1 MYRLLKRGLFLL
13 SPELAHGLGMSAL
26 RVLGRVR
33 SPPALPPGGP
43 DLSVTSAGLR
53 FAHPV
58 ALAAGFDKDAEAVAG
73 FFALGFS
80 AVEVGTVTPRPQPGN
95 PAPRLFRIPEARAL
109 VNRMGFNNHGVEA
122 MAARLRALGRRPG
135 PVGVNLGKNK
145 DTPLERAGEDY
156 VAGVERLGPLA
167 DYVVV
172 NASSPNTPGLR
183 QLQQSEPLRELLSR
197 VRARLEA
204 VAPGKPLFLKI
215 APDLAP
221 EEVDAVV
228 DVAVEVGIAGLI
240 CTNTTLARPGVSGP
254 VAAEAGG
261 LSGAP
266 LAPLALETLRRAAAR
281 ARGRLALWASGGVFT
296 ADDVL
301 QRLEA
306 GADLVQVYTALV
318 YEGPGFVARVLS
330 DLRARLAARGLTA
343 LSAMR
348 RAKAASA
355 STVGRPAPAHEI

>member
-1 MYRLLKRGLFLL
+1 VYGLVKRGLFLL
-13 SPELAHGLGMSAL
+13 SPERAHALGMAAL
-26 RVLGRVR
+26 RLWGRLR
-33 SPPALPPGGP
+33 PTPRPPAGGP

-73 FFALGFS
+73 FFAAGFS
-80 AVEVGTVTPRPQPGN
+80 GVEVGTVTPQPQAGN

-109 VNRMGFNNHGVEA
+109 INRMGFNNHGAQA
-122 MAARLRALGRRPG
+122 MAARLRALGPRPG
-135 PVGVNLGKNK
+135 PVGVNLGKNQ
-145 DTPLERAGEDY
+145 DTPLERAVDDY
-156 VAGVERLGPLA
+156 IAGVETLAPLA

-183 QLQQSEPLRELLSR
+183 QLQRSEPLRELLSR
-197 VRARLEA
+197 VKRRLDA

-221 EEVDAVV
+221 EEVDAIV

-240 CTNTTLARPGVSGP
+240 CTNTTLARPRVGGA

-266 LAPLALETLRRAAAR
+266 LAPLALATLRRAAAR
-281 ARGRLALWASGGVFT
+281 ARRRLALWASGGVFN

-301 QRLEA
+301 KRLEA
-306 GADLVQVYTALV
+306 GADLVQVYTAFV
-318 YEGPGFVARVLS
+318 YEGPFLVPALLS
-330 DLRARLAARGLTA
+330 ELRTRLQARG
-343 LSAMR
+343 
-348 RAKAASA
+348 AASISA
-355 STVGRPAPAHEI
+355 LPSGG

>member
-1 MYRLLKRGLFLL
+1 VYGLVKRGLFLL
-13 SPELAHGLGMSAL
+13 SPEQAHALGMSAL
-26 RVLGRVR
+26 RMLGTVR
-33 SPPALPPGGP
+33 SAPPRASGGP
-43 DLSVTSAGLR
+43 DLSVASAGLR

-58 ALAAGFDKDAEAVAG
+58 VLAAGFDKDAEAVAG
-73 FFALGFS
+73 FFGVGF
-80 AVEVGTVTPRPQPGN
+80 AGVEVGTVTPRPQPGN

-109 VNRMGFNNHGVEA
+109 INRMGFNNHGVEA
-122 MAARLRALGRRPG
+122 MARRLRTLGRRAG

-145 DTPLERAGEDY
+145 DTPLERAVDDY
-156 VAGVERLGPLA
+156 VAGVDAVGALA

-183 QLQQSEPLRELLSR
+183 SLQQPDQLRSLLAT
-197 VRARLEA
+197 VRARLQA

-221 EEVDAVV
+221 EEVDAIV

-240 CTNTTLARPGVSGP
+240 CTNTTLARPGIQGAI
-254 VAAEAGG
+254 AAEAGG

-266 LAPLALETLRRAAAR
+266 LAPLALETLRRAASR

-301 QRLEA
+301 ARLEA
-306 GADLVQVYTALV
+306 GADLVQIYTALV
-318 YEGPGFVARVLS
+318 YQGPLLVPRLLGE
-330 DLRARLAARGLTA
+330 LRARLAARGLA
-343 LSAMR
+343 SLSAVPR
-348 RAKAASA
+348 SKAA
-355 STVGRPAPAHEI
+355 

>member
-1 MYRLLKRGLFLL
+1 MYGLLKRGLFLL
-13 SPELAHGLGMSAL
+13 SPEQAHALAMASLRALGAIRPPQSL
-26 RVLGRVR
+26 RAGW
-33 SPPALPPGGP
+33 P
-43 DLSVTSAGLR
+43 DLSVRSAGLR

-58 ALAAGFDKDAEAVAG
+58 VLAAGFDKDAEAVTGLFGVGFAG
-73 FFALGFS
+73 I
-80 AVEVGTVTPRPQPGN
+80 EVGTVTPRAQPGN

-109 VNRMGFNNHGVEA
+109 INRMGFNNHGLEA
-122 MAARLRALGRRPG
+122 MAARLRALQHRTG

-145 DTPLERAGEDY
+145 DTPLERAVDDY
-156 VAGVERLGPLA
+156 VAGVERLGTLA

-183 QLQQSEPLRELLSR
+183 QLQQSEPLRALLSA
-197 VRARLEA
+197 VKARLDA

-240 CTNTTLARPGVSGP
+240 CTNTTLARPGVDGP

-266 LAPLALETLRRAAAR
+266 LAPLSLATLRRAAER
-281 ARGRLALWASGGVFT
+281 ARGRLALWASGGIFT

-301 QRLEA
+301 ERLEA
-306 GADLVQVYTALV
+306 GADLCQVYTAFVYQGPFFVPHLV
-318 YEGPGFVARVLS
+318 SELRELLTTRGMHALPHRASGARELGSGEG
-330 DLRARLAARGLTA
+330 
-343 LSAMR
+343 
-348 RAKAASA
+348 
-355 STVGRPAPAHEI
+355 

>member
-1 MYRLLKRGLFLL
+1 MYGLVKRGLFVLP
-13 SPELAHGLGMSAL
+13 PELAHALGMSAL
-26 RVLGRVR
+26 RALGMVR
-33 SPPALPPGGP
+33 SAPSLPSGGP

-58 ALAAGFDKDAEAVAG
+58 VLAAGFDKDAEAVAG
-73 FFALGFS
+73 LFAVGF
-80 AVEVGTVTPRPQPGN
+80 AGVEVGTVTPRAQPGN

-109 VNRMGFNNHGVEA
+109 INRMGFNNQGVEA
-122 MAARLRALGRRPG
+122 MAARLGALTRRPG

-145 DTPLERAGEDY
+145 DTPLERAVDDY
-156 VAGVERLGPLA
+156 VAGVEALGALA
-167 DYVVV
+167 DYVVI

-183 QLQQSEPLRELLSR
+183 QLQQSEPLRTLL
-197 VRARLEA
+197 VTVQARLEA

-228 DVAVEVGIAGLI
+228 DVAIEVGIAGLI
-240 CTNTTLARPGVSGP
+240 CTNTTVTRPGVSGP

-266 LAPLALETLRRAAAR
+266 LAPLALDTLRRAAAR
-281 ARGRLALWASGGVFT
+281 ARGRLGLWASGGVFT

-301 QRLEA
+301 ERVEA
-306 GADLVQVYTALV
+306 GADLVQVYTAFV
-318 YEGPGFVARVLS
+318 YEGPSFVPRLLS
-330 DLRARLAARGLTA
+330 DLRARLRARRTDA
-343 LSAMR
+343 LSAVR
-348 RAKAASA
+348 RAKAA
-355 STVGRPAPAHEI
+355 

>member
-1 MYRLLKRGLFLL
+1 VYGLVKRGLFLL
-13 SPELAHGLGMSAL
+13 SPERAHAIAMTAL
-26 RVLGRVR
+26 RLWGTTGAMPRL
-33 SPPALPPGGP
+33 PAGGP

-58 ALAAGFDKDAEAVAG
+58 VLAAGFDKDAHAVPG
-73 FFALGFS
+73 LFAAGFS

-109 VNRMGFNNHGVEA
+109 INRMGFNNHGADA
-122 MAARLRALGRRPG
+122 MAKQLRLLGARPG

-145 DTPLERAGEDY
+145 DTPLERAVEDY
-156 VAGVERLGPLA
+156 LAGVDALGALA
-167 DYVVV
+167 DYLVL

-183 QLQQSEPLRELLSR
+183 QLQQSEPLRALLTA
-197 VRARLEA
+197 VKARLGV

-221 EEVDAVV
+221 EEVDAIV
-228 DVAVEVGIAGLI
+228 DVAIEVGIAGLI

-266 LAPLALETLRRAAAR
+266 LAPLSLATLRRAAAR

-296 ADDVL
+296 ADEVL
-301 QRLEA
+301 ERLEA
-306 GADLVQVYTALV
+306 GADLVQVYTAFI
-318 YEGPGFVARVLS
+318 YEGPLLVPELLKG
-330 DLRARLAARGLTA
+330 LRARLTTRGLTA
-343 LSAMR
+343 LPRSSAGTSGEPR
-348 RAKAASA
+348 S
-355 STVGRPAPAHEI
+355 RPG

>member
-1 MYRLLKRGLFLL
+1 MYGLVKRGLFLL
-13 SPELAHGLGMSAL
+13 PPEQAHALGMRAL
-26 RVLGRVR
+26 RVLGTVR
-33 SPPALPPGGP
+33 PAPALPAGGP

-58 ALAAGFDKDAEAVAG
+58 VLAAGFDKDAEAVAG
-73 FFALGFS
+73 FFGIGF
-80 AVEVGTVTPRPQPGN
+80 AGVEVGTVTPRPQPGN

-109 VNRMGFNNHGVEA
+109 INRMGFNNHGVDA
-122 MAARLRALGRRPG
+122 MAARLKSLGRRGG

-145 DTPLERAGEDY
+145 DTPLERAVDDY
-156 VAGVERLGPLA
+156 LAGVERLGALA

-183 QLQQSEPLRELLSR
+183 SLQQPEQLRGLLTT
-197 VRARLEA
+197 VRARLQA
-204 VAPGKPLFLKI
+204 VSPGKPLFLKI

-221 EEVDAVV
+221 EEVDAIV

-240 CTNTTLARPGVSGP
+240 CTNTTVARPGVDGP

-266 LAPLALETLRRAAAR
+266 LAPLALETLRRAASR

-301 QRLEA
+301 ARLEA
-306 GADLVQVYTALV
+306 GADLVQVYTAFV
-318 YEGPGFVARVLS
+318 YEGPGFVGRLLS
-330 DLRARLAARGLTA
+330 DLRARLAARGLA
-343 LSAMR
+343 SLSALPR
-348 RAKAASA
+348 SRAA
-355 STVGRPAPAHEI
+355 

>member
-1 MYRLLKRGLFLL
+1 VYGLLKRGLFLL
-13 SPELAHGLGMSAL
+13 SPELAHRLGMSAL
-26 RVLGRVR
+26 RVLGSVR
-33 SPPALPPGGP
+33 SAPSLPAGTP

-58 ALAAGFDKDAEAVAG
+58 VLAAGFDKDAEAVAG
-73 FFALGFS
+73 LFGVGFAG
-80 AVEVGTVTPRPQPGN
+80 VEVGTVTPRRQPGN

-109 VNRMGFNNHGVEA
+109 INRMGFNNHGAEA
-122 MAARLRALGRRPG
+122 MAARLRALGRRAG

-145 DTPLERAGEDY
+145 DTPLERAVEDY
-156 VAGVERLGPLA
+156 LAGVDALGGVA

-183 QLQQSEPLRELLSR
+183 QLQQAEPLRALLSA

-204 VAPGKPLFLKI
+204 VGPGKPLFLKI
-215 APDLAP
+215 APDLTP

-240 CTNTTLARPGVSGP
+240 CTNTTLARPGVQGP
-254 VAAEAGG
+254 LAAEAGG

-266 LAPLALETLRRAAAR
+266 LGPLALETLRRAATR

-301 QRLEA
+301 ERLEA
-306 GADLVQVYTALV
+306 GADLVQVYTAFV
-318 YEGPGFVARVLS
+318 YQGPFFVPRLLAA
-330 DLRARLAARGLTA
+330 LRARLEARGLGS
-343 LSAMR
+343 LSALGD
-348 RAKAASA
+348 AKAA
-355 STVGRPAPAHEI
+355 

>member
-1 MYRLLKRGLFLL
+1 M
-13 SPELAHGLGMSAL
+13 
-26 RVLGRVR
+26 
-33 SPPALPPGGP
+33 
-43 DLSVTSAGLR
+43 R

-73 FFALGFS
+73 FFAAGFS
-80 AVEVGTVTPRPQPGN
+80 AVEVGTVTRRPQAGN

-109 VNRMGFNNHGVEA
+109 INRMGFNNHGAEA
-122 MAARLRALGRRPG
+122 MAARLRALRTRPG

-145 DTPLERAGEDY
+145 DTPLERAVDDY
-156 VAGVERLGPLA
+156 VAGVEALGALA
-167 DYVVV
+167 DYVVI

-183 QLQQSEPLRELLSR
+183 QLQQSEPLRVLLST
-197 VRARLEA
+197 VKARLDA

-221 EEVDAVV
+221 GEVEEVV

-240 CTNTTLARPGVSGP
+240 CTNTTLTRPGVRGP

-266 LAPLALETLRRAAAR
+266 LAPLSLATLQWAAAR
-281 ARGRLALWASGGVFT
+281 GRGRLALWASGGIFT

-301 QRLEA
+301 ERLEA
-306 GADLVQVYTALV
+306 GADLVQVYTAFV
-318 YEGPGFVARVLS
+318 YEGPSLVPALLAG
-330 DLRARLAARGLTA
+330 LRAQLKARGATSIPA
-343 LSAMR
+343 LHV
-348 RAKAASA
+348 AAA
-355 STVGRPAPAHEI
+355 LGLIRTLNPPPRGEA

>member
-1 MYRLLKRGLFLL
+1 MYDLLKRGLFRL
-13 SPELAHGLGMSAL
+13 SPERAHALGMLAL
-26 RVLGRVR
+26 RLLGTVR
-33 SPPALPPGGP
+33 PATPLPSGGP

-73 FFALGFS
+73 FFGVGFA

-95 PAPRLFRIPEARAL
+95 PAPRLFRIPEARAI
-109 VNRMGFNNHGVEA
+109 VNRMGFNNHGAEA
-122 MAARLRALGRRPG
+122 MAARLRALERRPG
-135 PVGVNLGKNK
+135 PVGVNLGKAK
-145 DTPLERAGEDY
+145 DTPLERAVDDY
-156 VAGVERLGPLA
+156 LAGVETLGALA
-167 DYVVV
+167 DYLVI

-183 QLQQSEPLRELLSR
+183 QLQQSEPLRALLSAVKAR
-197 VRARLEA
+197 VDQLPAAR
-204 VAPGKPLFLKI
+204 PLFLKV

-221 EEVDAVV
+221 EEVDAIV

-240 CTNTTLARPGVSGP
+240 CTNTTLTRPGLTGR

-266 LAPLALETLRRAAAR
+266 LAPLALATLRRAAGR

-301 QRLEA
+301 ERLEA
-306 GADLVQVYTALV
+306 GADVVQVYTAFV
-318 YEGPGFVARVLS
+318 YEGPFLVRKLVSELH
-330 DLRARLAARGLTA
+330 ARLAARGLTA
-343 LSAMR
+343 LPR
-348 RAKAASA
+348 PPRDAAPGESR
-355 STVGRPAPAHEI
+355 SSSG

>member
-1 MYRLLKRGLFLL
+1 MYGLLKRGLFLL

-26 RVLGRVR
+26 RVLGTVR
-33 SPPALPPGGP
+33 SAPALAAGGP

-73 FFALGFS
+73 FFGVGF
-80 AVEVGTVTPRPQPGN
+80 AGVEVGTVTPRPQPGN

-109 VNRMGFNNHGVEA
+109 INRMGFNNHGVEA
-122 MAARLRALGRRPG
+122 MAARLGALRRRAG

-145 DTPLERAGEDY
+145 DTPLERAVDDY
-156 VAGVERLGPLA
+156 LAGVDALGALA
-167 DYVVV
+167 DYLVV

-183 QLQQSEPLRELLSR
+183 QLQQSEPLRLLLSA
-197 VRARLEA
+197 VKARLGT

-221 EEVDAVV
+221 EEVDAIV
-228 DVAVEVGIAGLI
+228 DVAIEVGIAGLI
-240 CTNTTLARPGVSGP
+240 CTNTTLTRPGVGGP

-266 LAPLALETLRRAAAR
+266 LAPLALATLRRAASR
-281 ARGRLALWASGGVFT
+281 ARGRLALWASGGIFT

-301 QRLEA
+301 ERLEA
-306 GADLVQVYTALV
+306 GADLCQVYTAFVYVGPVLV
-318 YEGPGFVARVLS
+318 YRLLA
-330 DLRARLAARGLTA
+330 DLRDRLTARGLPA
-343 LSAMR
+343 LSGLR
-348 RAKAASA
+348 GA
-355 STVGRPAPAHEI
+355 STAVATGSTSPGEP